1 MKDKNNWDEMRKGF
15 VKPNEKHLAE
25 TEKCKKCVWA
35 NKESSKI
42 FVQDINVRREK
53 TMCKYGQAEYAYNLL
68 RQILEKMFES
78 GILTEEQFKR
88 LDEMNKQDCF
98 GQFCT
103 VLEV

>member
-1 MKDKNNWDEMRKGF
+1 MKNVWQKQKSVKNVSGQILNQERY
-15 VKPNEKHLAE
+15 
-25 TEKCKKCVWA
+25 
-35 NKESSKI
+35 

-68 RQILEKMFES
+68 KQISEKMFES

-98 GQFCT
+98 SQFCT

>member
-1 MKDKNNWDEMRKGF
+1 MSGQILNQERY
-15 VKPNEKHLAE
+15 
-25 TEKCKKCVWA
+25 
-35 NKESSKI
+35 

-68 RQILEKMFES
+68 RQISEKIYES

-88 LDEMNKQDCF
+88 LDEMNKQECF
-98 GQFCT
+98 SQFCT

>member
-1 MKDKNNWDEMRKGF
+1 MKNIRQKQKSVKNAFGQILNQERY
-15 VKPNEKHLAE
+15 
-25 TEKCKKCVWA
+25 
-35 NKESSKI
+35 

-68 RQILEKMFES
+68 RQISEKIFES

-88 LDEMNKQDCF
+88 LDEMNKQECF
-98 GQFCT
+98 SQFCT

>member
-1 MKDKNNWDEMRKGF
+1 MSGQILNQERY
-15 VKPNEKHLAE
+15 
-25 TEKCKKCVWA
+25 
-35 NKESSKI
+35 
-42 FVQDINVRREK
+42 FVQGINVRREK

-68 RQILEKMFES
+68 KQISEKMFES

-98 GQFCT
+98 SQFCT

>member
-1 MKDKNNWDEMRKGF
+1 MKNNNDWDKIRYKYLRL
-15 VKPNEKHLAE
+15 NEKHSAE

-68 RQILEKMFES
+68 RQISEKMFES

-98 GQFCT
+98 SRFCT
-103 VLEV
+103 ILEV